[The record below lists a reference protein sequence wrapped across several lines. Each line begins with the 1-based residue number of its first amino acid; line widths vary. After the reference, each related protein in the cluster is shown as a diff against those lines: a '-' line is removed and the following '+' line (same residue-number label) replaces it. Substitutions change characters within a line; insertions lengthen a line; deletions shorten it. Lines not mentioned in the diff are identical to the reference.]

1 MSSLKYSLMNLHK
14 VGHKVHGHSGP
25 KLTHHKLVHHH
36 LSYQPK
42 HPLSHHLGEGLKK
55 VFMEG
60 EGVKHHKK
68 HKTPLKVKGGR
79 VAPLKYKFWINL
91 FIIILCKYN
100 YRFYLINYI

>member
-36 LSYQPK
+36 LSYMPK
-42 HPLSHHLGEGLKK
+42 HHLGEGIKK
-55 VFMEG
+55 LFMEG

-68 HKTPLKVKGGR
+68 HKTPIKGGR
-79 VAPLKYKFWINL
+79 VAPLKYKF
-91 FIIILCKYN
+91 
-100 YRFYLINYI
+100 